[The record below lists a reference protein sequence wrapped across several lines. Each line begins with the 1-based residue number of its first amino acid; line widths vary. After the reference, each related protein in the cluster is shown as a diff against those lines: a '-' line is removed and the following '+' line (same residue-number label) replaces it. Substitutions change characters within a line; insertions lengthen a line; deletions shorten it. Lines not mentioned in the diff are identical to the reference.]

1 MRYRILFLVIMSVM
15 MGLVLI
21 NCTSNTSSEPLGDAT
36 ANADS
41 LNQSIER
48 GKYIVTKVT
57 ICLDCHSERDYKYF
71 GGPIKDGTEG
81 MGGELFDEKTVG
93 MPGILYA
100 RNITPDP
107 ETGIGTW
114 TDDEIFRAI
123 TRGIS
128 KNGDTLFPLM
138 PYVSYNRMAKQDIM
152 DIIAYLRTLKPI
164 KHKVPERKLFVPLNM
179 VYPPNLQ
186 TSADSNVRPPAS
198 DKIKYGEY
206 LVQSAACFDCHTP
219 MENGKFA
226 QPFAGGFTFHLPTF
240 TVTSANITPDKETGI
255 GAWTEE
261 MFLQKFIQYRDK
273 NNYLYDPGKQNS
285 IMPWVYFSQMDDY
298 DLKAIYAY
306 LRTLP
311 PVNKKIEKYPTQ
323 LAAK

>member
-1 MRYRILFLVIMSVM
+1 MRYRILFLIIMSVM
-15 MGLVLI
+15 MGLILI
-21 NCTSNTSSEPLGDAT
+21 NCTSNTSSEPTGDST
-36 ANADS
+36 ANPDS

-48 GKYIVTKVT
+48 GKYLATKVV

-71 GGPIKDGTEG
+71 AGPIKDGTEG
-81 MGGELFDEKTVG
+81 MGGEVFDEKIAGV
-93 MPGILYA
+93 PGKLYA

-114 TDDEIFRAI
+114 TDDEIFTAI

-138 PYVSYNRMAKQDIM
+138 PYINYNRMAKQDIM

-164 KHKVPERKLFVPLNM
+164 KHKVPERKLFVPLHM
-179 VYPPNLQ
+179 VYPPSLQ
-186 TSADSNVRPPAS
+186 ASVDKNVKPPIS

-206 LVQSAACFDCHTP
+206 LVRSAACFDCHTP
-219 MENGKFA
+219 MENGKSG
-226 QPFAGGFTFHLPTF
+226 QPFSGGYTFHLPTF

-261 MFLQKFIQYRDK
+261 MFLQKFIQYREK
-273 NNYLYDPGKQNS
+273 SAYLYDPGKLNS
-285 IMPWVYFSQMDDY
+285 IMPWAFFSQMDDY

-311 PVNKKIEKYPTQ
+311 PVSKKIEKHPTEV
-323 LAAK
+323 AAR

>member
-1 MRYRILFLVIMSVM
+1 MRYRIFFLIIMSVI

-21 NCTSNTSSEPLGDAT
+21 NWTGNNSKEPIGDAT
-36 ANADS
+36 SNPDS

-48 GKYIVTKVT
+48 GKYLATKVT

-71 GGPIKDGTEG
+71 AGPIKDGTEG
-81 MGGELFDEKTVG
+81 MGGELFDEKNVG
-93 MPGILYA
+93 VPVILYA

-138 PYVSYNRMAKQDIM
+138 PYISYNRMAKQDIM

-164 KHKVPERKLFVPLNM
+164 KHKVPERQLFVPLHL

-186 TSADSNVRPPAS
+186 TTADNNVRPPAS

-206 LVQSAACFDCHTP
+206 LVTSAACFDCHTS
-219 MENGKFA
+219 MESGKLG
-226 QPFAGGFTFHLPTF
+226 QPFAGGVTFNLATF

-273 NNYLYDPGKQNS
+273 KAYLYDPGKQNS
-285 IMPWVYFSQMDDY
+285 IMPWAYFSQMDDY

-311 PVNKKIEKYPTQ
+311 PVSKKIEKHPTSI
-323 LAAK
+323 AAR